1 MTTRTIRLEKDDKS
15 IKIETSLFGPL
26 DDAGTNPDAAAA
38 EVIFVERKISE
49 GEPGGDISQPRRW
62 IAEVDLTPGAR
73 YLLSWK
79 MLGGLDAAVEYLLDQ
94 QDVPQAAHFKSI
106 AKDKIPSPGTDFAHS
121 RATPSGNFIWIN
133 SKHIWG

>member
-26 DDAGTNPDAAAA
+26 DDAATNPDAVAV

-49 GEPGGDISQPRRW
+49 GEPGGDITKQRRW
-62 IAEVDLTPGAR
+62 IAEIDLAPDAR

-79 MLGGLDAAVEYLLDQ
+79 MLGALDAPVEYLLDQ
-94 QDVPQAAHFKSI
+94 QDVPGAAHFDSI
-106 AKDKIPSPGTDFAHS
+106 VEDKIPSAGTDRGHS
-121 RATPSGNFIWIN
+121 RATPSGNLIWTN
-133 SKHIWG
+133 GKHIWG